1 MHRLDRDTSGCL
13 VVARNRDAIR
23 SLSAQFADG
32 TVQKTYV
39 ALCAATAD
47 YDGVEENRR
56 IFTGWGR
63 AKYGLFRL
71 YDAADVG
78 RALPGNKK
86 VKHAETTII
95 VERVITDGVTLRFC
109 EPASDADAE
118 RRRHRVALARC
129 SPLTGRTHQIRLHC
143 ASLGLPLI
151 GDVRYGGPIDMTRD
165 GPIGAPSLR
174 APRRRRAAP
183 RRTRRVSPPQIQP
196 PRRRPRAASTVGAN
210 PLALNRS
217 SAFVSARASLAPRRP
232 LARVFASRAP
242 RRRPRLARAM
252 VSAVHGVMITADVPI
267 KQYILHL
274 NDAAPAER
282 KFVVV
287 DLDARRVLVQ
297 PDAVD
302 AIRREIEAFQRS
314 TRYVAPLASAKP

>member
-1 MHRLDRDTSGCL
+1 MQRARSRASARSRANARRRADAAAGVPLLAVYVDDDVYVLNKPAQTYVHDIERLVERGMVKCDDATTVDNRATTRDAPFNASESACVMHRLDRDTSGCL

-165 GPIGAPSLR
+165 GPIGAPSLARRVAGALLHAERVAFRHPKSNLRVDVR
-174 APRRRRAAP
+174 APRPPWARIP
-183 RRTRRVSPPQIQP
+183 SP
-196 PRRRPRAASTVGAN
+196 
-210 PLALNRS
+210 
-217 SAFVSARASLAPRRP
+217 
-232 LARVFASRAP
+232 
-242 RRRPRLARAM
+242 
-252 VSAVHGVMITADVPI
+252 
-267 KQYILHL
+267 
-274 NDAAPAER
+274 
-282 KFVVV
+282 
-287 DLDARRVLVQ
+287 
-297 PDAVD
+297 
-302 AIRREIEAFQRS
+302 
-314 TRYVAPLASAKP
+314 